1 MITLNFDITFEDLYS
16 TFGLKKIDEEFIG
29 FLNTKNTA
37 LRHDL
42 IDGRKNNQ
50 ISSEL
55 IIKLAPYLENFIINL
70 FNLKYNENKN
80 PEYHKKASAL
90 FECRK
95 KFIQRRVKFED
106 HDEKKIPEAISIL
119 NKNSTDLDD
128 ELSIAIN
135 ILKWL
140 SDNNEELLKAAK
152 IYVAWALYSKDGKAK
167 YNNGILATGCGSI

>member
-80 PEYHKKASAL
+80 PEYHKKASAPAPS
-90 FECRK
+90 
-95 KFIQRRVKFED
+95 RREV
-106 HDEKKIPEAISIL
+106 PM
-119 NKNSTDLDD
+119 
-128 ELSIAIN
+128 LS
-135 ILKWL
+135 
-140 SDNNEELLKAAK
+140 
-152 IYVAWALYSKDGKAK
+152 
-167 YNNGILATGCGSI
+167 